1 MISLQ
6 GEEMDL
12 IALAPDSLRMAL
24 DLILLRTEPLLKLHL
39 ITLAVAET
47 P

>member
-6 GEEMDL
+6 GEEMNL
-12 IALAPDSLRMAL
+12 LALSPNSLRMAL
-24 DLILLRTEPLLKLHL
+24 DFLLLRTKPLLELHL
-39 ITLAVAET
+39 VALAVAET